1 MTNIQVQSKLPNVGT
16 NIFTVMSA
24 LANEHQAINLSQG
37 FPDFPSSE
45 RLNELVFYYMQK
57 GFNQYAPMPG
67 LPVFREQI
75 AHKIS
80 SLYDISIHPDEVTVT
95 AGATQALFTA
105 IATFVRPGDEVVILE
120 PAYDSYRPSIEV
132 NGGIPVVYELKAPEY
147 KVDWQAVQGLFSPKT
162 RMIMINTPHN
172 PTGTILNKEDLESLY
187 NIVKNTNIIILSD
200 EVYEHLI
207 YDGESHQSVLRYP
220 GLRERSLAVYS
231 FGKTFHNT
239 GWKMGYCVA
248 PPALTAEFRKVH
260 QFNVFSVNTPMQYAL
275 ADFLQS
281 PEEYLVLNNF
291 FQQKRDYLVKVME
304 GSRLRPLPSKGT
316 YFQLFDYS
324 QISDEA
330 DRDFAKRMTIE
341 FGVAAIPVSVFY
353 SSKRDD
359 KVIRL
364 CFAKK
369 EETLQKAGE
378 LLRTK
383 IG

>member
-1 MTNIQVQSKLPNVGT
+1 MTNIKIQSKLPSVGT
-16 NIFTVMSA
+16 NIFTVMST
-24 LANEHQAINLSQG
+24 LANEHNAINLSQG

-45 RLNELVFYYMQK
+45 RLNELVSYYMQK

-75 AHKIS
+75 SHKIS
-80 SLYDISIHPDEVTVT
+80 SLYDISIHPDEITVT

-187 NIVKNTNIIILSD
+187 NILKNTNIIVLSD

-239 GWKMGYCVA
+239 GWKLGYCVA

-275 ADFLQS
+275 ADFLQN

-291 FQQKRDYLVKVME
+291 FQEKRDYLVKVME
-304 GSRLRPLPSKGT
+304 GSRLLPLPSKGT